1 MTMGI
6 AATSRE
12 IGVLSG
18 HPELSTTDEQLV
30 WRAKRGDTRA
40 FEELYRRHSGKIY
53 GLCLR
58 LAGNRTLAQDCA
70 QDAFVRAWEKLE
82 GFRGDA
88 AFSSWLYR
96 IATNVVLG
104 AHRKRKRR
112 EAQLR
117 QVDDENPFEQIADR
131 EEKPD
136 LGIDLEQAIAELP
149 DGARTVFVLH
159 DVEGMLHEEIARQ
172 TGIAVGTSK
181 AQLHRA
187 RKLLREKLEHEL

>member
-6 AATSRE
+6 AAISRE
-12 IGVLSG
+12 GILTGY
-18 HPELSTTDEQLV
+18 PETRVTDEQLV

-104 AHRKRKRR
+104 AHRKRKRQ

-117 QVDDENPFEQIADR
+117 QVDDEYPFEQIADR

-149 DGARTVFVLH
+149 NGARTVFVLH